1 MPPADGSTAPRFPP
15 ATVSG
20 PPWASASSDKSA
32 RASRIRPDPPRPVR
46 SRAASSDAGSSAE
59 MRSSRTPLTRLPAA
73 VAHAA
78 NPPRVG
84 GKGHPGQ
91 RAYDLTRARSLQ
103 RLELEPRRL
112 LHLRRGDLFDRL
124 RERPVMALEVDCHV
138 GAVAVELV
146 SGLHRDFRA
155 ALTRTLAMIVKTA
168 GQPYVHA
175 LRVAAA
181 NRFRTLGPS
190 GELSADH
197 DDSVIMG
204 HLRMHDV
211 VLGVGKH
218 FAWLEAEGLLQP
230 FQRSAIVLI
239 DNRGNECGSSRCR
252 GGHESSMLINMVN
265 SYQIRKSYAREA
277 FHNAGVVGS
286 SPSLSTI
293 ESMR

>member
-1 MPPADGSTAPRFPP
+1 MPPADGSTAPRFLP
-15 ATVSG
+15 ATASG
-20 PPWASASSDKSA
+20 PLWVSASSDKSA

-59 MRSSRTPLTRLPAA
+59 MRSSRPPLTRLPAA

-84 GKGHPGQ
+84 GTGHPGQ

-124 RERPVMALEVDCHV
+124 RERPVMALEVD
-138 GAVAVELV
+138 
-146 SGLHRDFRA
+146 RDVRA

-204 HLRMHDV
+204 HLRMQDV

-265 SYQIRKSYAREA
+265 SYQIRKSCAREA
-277 FHNAGVVGS
+277 SLVDEIFHRAALGKFS
-286 SPSLSTI
+286 
-293 ESMR
+293 

>member
-1 MPPADGSTAPRFPP
+1 
-15 ATVSG
+15 
-20 PPWASASSDKSA
+20 
-32 RASRIRPDPPRPVR
+32 
-46 SRAASSDAGSSAE
+46 
-59 MRSSRTPLTRLPAA
+59 MRSSWLPPTRLPAA
-73 VAHAA
+73 AA
-78 NPPRVG
+78 RAGDPRRVVGTGPPGR
-84 GKGHPGQ
+84 
-91 RAYDLTRARSLQ
+91 RAYGPARARSLQ
-103 RLELEPRRL
+103 LRELEARRL
-112 LHLRRGDLFDRL
+112 LHLRHGDLFDRL

-146 SGLHRDFRA
+146 GGLHRDSRA
-155 ALTRTLAMIVKTA
+155 TLARTLAMLVNAA

-204 HLRMHDV
+204 HLRMQDV

-252 GGHESSMLINMVN
+252 GGHASSMLINMVN
-265 SYQIRKSYAREA
+265 IYQIRKSCARG
-277 FHNAGVVGS
+277 HRK
-286 SPSLSTI
+286 STRY
-293 ESMR
+293 EREHGGR